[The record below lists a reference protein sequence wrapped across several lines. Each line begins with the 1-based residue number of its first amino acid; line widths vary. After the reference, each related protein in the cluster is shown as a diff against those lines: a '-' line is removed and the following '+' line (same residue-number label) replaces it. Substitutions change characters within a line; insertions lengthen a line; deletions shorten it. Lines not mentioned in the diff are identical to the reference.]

1 MAPKTA
7 SRRAEGNLPADCEEI
22 VGRRQEAADI
32 KRLLASTRLLTL
44 TGPGGVGKTRLGL
57 HVAAKMRRAFSD
69 GVWLVQLASLQDPRL
84 LDRAVAEALGVH
96 DKASRS
102 SLETLIDH
110 VRGKQTLIVLDNCE
124 HLIDAC
130 AVLAEELL
138 RAVPEVRVLATS
150 REVLGVSAEVRYVVP
165 PLSLPPRDG
174 RLTAANA
181 GRYEAVTL
189 FLERARNIDPCFCQG
204 DDYGGVARLCRLV
217 DGIPLAIELAAV
229 QLRVL
234 SLHQIIDRLE
244 DHLGALTGGYRTAV
258 PRHQTLRAA
267 VAWSFDLCSPAEQML
282 WQRLTVFSG
291 GFDLDAAEEV
301 CSGDGLA
308 REELLSLLAALI
320 DKSVVTH
327 GNVGPQA
334 RYGMLELLRQYGAER
349 LAVGEPRTDVRARHL
364 DHYRRLAERIR
375 ASWFTPLQVD
385 SYASVVREMPNFRVA
400 LDHALAD
407 PSRTDVGLKIITRLY
422 GYWVYSGGFSEARY
436 WLDRAIKSMRSAD
449 PARFQALATQ
459 ALFALMQ
466 GEIGTAK
473 PLISECR
480 ELARDRRGGGEQ
492 AMVKFL
498 SGRLA
503 LLLGDYD
510 DAVGQLGESVEWY
523 ENAGAAAQGAAADGD
538 VLQGPFLCTFYL
550 ALAAAFGRDPRA
562 AAFAARCRKTA
573 EDAGAQGEISMGV
586 WVNGI
591 ERWLAG
597 ETERAAEL
605 FRASIR
611 IGRPIGY
618 RYGAAWAIESLA
630 WATAAHGRDERATRL
645 LGAAA
650 SIRRLLGL
658 SLPGFRAYADEHE
671 EWEATLRTRMGEARF
686 ATAFDRGAGL
696 DLDEAV
702 AYALEEPAQPPD
714 AGGAEAARRRTETA
728 ELTPRELEVARL
740 VAQGVRNKEIAA
752 RLVIAPR
759 TAEGHVEHILTKLGF
774 TSRTQI
780 AAWYF
785 DNVAPPRE
793 D

>member
-1 MAPKTA
+1 MTA
-7 SRRAEGNLPADCEEI
+7 SRRAEGNLPAGCEEI

-32 KRLLASTRLLTL
+32 RRLLASTRLLTL
-44 TGPGGVGKTRLGL
+44 TGPGGVGKTRLAL
-57 HVAAKMRRAFSD
+57 HVAAKLRRAFSD
-69 GVWLVQLASLQDPRL
+69 GVWIVHLATLQDSRL

-110 VRGKQTLIVLDNCE
+110 VRDKRTLIVLDNCE

-130 AVLAEELL
+130 AVFAEELL
-138 RAVPEVRVLATS
+138 RAVPEVRLLATS
-150 REVLGVSAEVRYVVP
+150 REVLGVPAEVRYVVP
-165 PLSLPPRDG
+165 PLSLPPHDR
-174 RLTAANA
+174 RLTAEDA

-189 FLERARNIDPCFCQG
+189 FLERARTIDPRFCQG
-204 DDYGGVARLCRLV
+204 DDYGGVARLCRLI

-234 SLHQIIDRLE
+234 SLHQIIDRLG
-244 DHLGALTGGYRTAV
+244 DHLGALTPGYRTAV

-267 VAWSFDLCSPAEQML
+267 VAWSFELCSPAEQTL
-282 WQRLTVFSG
+282 WQRLTVFAG

-308 REELLSLLAALI
+308 REDLLPLLAALI
-320 DKSVVTH
+320 DKSVLTH
-327 GNVGPQA
+327 DNIGPRA

-349 LAVGEPRTDVRARHL
+349 LAASEPRTDVRRRHL

-375 ASWFTPLQVD
+375 ASWFTPAQVD
-385 SYASVVREMPNFRVA
+385 SYTSVVREMPNFRVA

-407 PSRTDVGLKIITRLY
+407 PARTEAGLKIITRLY

-436 WLDRAIKSMRSAD
+436 WLDRAIPLMPGAD
-449 PARFQALATQ
+449 PARFRALATQ

-466 GEIGTAK
+466 GEIGAAE
-473 PLISECR
+473 PLIGECR
-480 ELARDRRGGGEQ
+480 ALAGDRRDRGEQ

-510 DAVGQLGESVEWY
+510 DAVSQLEQSVEWY
-523 ENAGAAAQGAAADGD
+523 ENAGGAVADD
-538 VLQGPFLCTFYL
+538 VLQWPFLGDFYL
-550 ALAAAFGRDPRA
+550 ALAAVFGRDPRA
-562 AAFAARCRKTA
+562 AEFAARCRQTA
-573 EDAGAQGEISMGV
+573 EDAGAQGEMSMGV
-586 WVNGI
+586 WVSGM

-605 FRASIR
+605 FLASIR
-611 IGRPIGY
+611 IGRSIGY

-630 WATAAHGRDERATRL
+630 WATAAHGRDEQAARL

-650 SIRRLLGL
+650 SIRRILGL

-671 EWEATLRTRMGEARF
+671 QWEATLRTRMGG
-686 ATAFDRGAGL
+686 TAFAAAFEQGAAL
-696 DLDEAV
+696 DVDEAV
-702 AYALEEPAQPPD
+702 AYALQEPEPSPT
-714 AGGAEAARRRTETA
+714 AGRDEAARPRAGTA

-740 VAQGVRNKEIAA
+740 IAQGVRNKEIAA
-752 RLVIAPR
+752 RLVISPR

-785 DNVAPPRE
+785 DQVAAPGDE
-793 D
+793 